1 MLQSIGLSHRMS
13 KPRGIGTMHCLP
25 RLRTAL
31 ATLTCLVLATFVGCG
46 APPSDNAAE
55 SARPVKTLRVAFEAT
70 VAERKYPARVS
81 AGAEAELAFRRPGTL
96 LALPVRAGDAVVKG
110 QELARLDPRDF
121 ESTLAEARSGYEAE
135 LAHLALLRAGTR
147 PEDIAQ
153 VEAALSAATAQERN
167 AATDFERKRRMLER
181 GLISQAEF
189 ERAQTARD
197 VTAADVE
204 RVAQELAKARAGA
217 RPEEITA
224 QEARVVSLKARVDQ
238 AEAALE
244 DTVLA
249 APFDGLVSVV
259 AVDNFTEVQA
269 KQPVLLL
276 QDVTN
281 VRVTLQVP
289 ETFIRHADR
298 GRLASFTV
306 TFPGEAAGERPATFR
321 EISAE
326 ADPQTQTFAVTL
338 EMPALEGVNILSGM
352 SAEVTVRLP
361 EADVAGASPPLLVPV
376 SAVSAGTGVA
386 PFVWVVDPNTQR
398 LQRRPVE
405 TGAMSGGMF
414 EIRSGLAAGETIV
427 VAGLSS
433 LHEGLLVRPME
444 P

>member
-1 MLQSIGLSHRMS
+1 M
-13 KPRGIGTMHCLP
+13 PCTP
-25 RLRTAL
+25 RLRMTLAALICLAL
-31 ATLTCLVLATFVGCG
+31 ASFMGCG
-46 APPSDNAAE
+46 APPTDAPAE
-55 SARPVKTLRVAFEAT
+55 TARPVKTARVAFEST
-70 VAERKYPARVS
+70 IAERKYPARVS
-81 AGAEAELAFRRPGTL
+81 AGEEAELAFRRPGTL
-96 LALPVRAGDAVVKG
+96 MTLPVRAGDTVVKG

-189 ERAQTARD
+189 EHAQTARD

-224 QEARVVSLKARVDQ
+224 QEARVVSLEARVDQ
-238 AEAALE
+238 AKAALE
-244 DTVLA
+244 DTVLT

-276 QDVTN
+276 QDVSKI
-281 VRVTLQVP
+281 RVTLQVP

-298 GRLASFTV
+298 GKLARFTV
-306 TFPGEAAGERPATFR
+306 RFPGEAAVERPATFR

-338 EMPALEGVNILSGM
+338 EMPAIEGVNILSGM

-361 EADVAGASPPLLVPV
+361 ENDPEGVAPMLLAPVSSVTAGA
-376 SAVSAGTGVA
+376 GVA
-386 PFVWVVDPNTQR
+386 PFVWVVDPETQR
-398 LQRRPVE
+398 LLRRPVV
-405 TGAMSGGMF
+405 TGAMSGDMF
-414 EIRSGLAAGETIV
+414 EIQSGLTAGETVV